1 MKAALDSAKTIHIK
15 LAIKPIVSNV
25 LALLCMGVV
34 ISVLFF
40 ELIKASIMAKHKTIA
55 DANSKGFE
63 NILPNRFAVD
73 SVSKVHNNP

>member
-1 MKAALDSAKTIHIK
+1 MKAALDNASTIHIK
-15 LAIKPIVSNV
+15 LAIKPIVSNA

-40 ELIKASIMAKHKTIA
+40 ELTKARIMAKHKTIA

-63 NILPNRFAVD
+63 KILPNRFAVD

>member
-1 MKAALDSAKTIHIK
+1 MNAALDRAKTIHIK
-15 LAIKPIVSNV
+15 LAIKPIVSNA

-34 ISVLFF
+34 ISVFFF
-40 ELIKASIMAKHKTIA
+40 ELIKANKIAKHKTIA

-63 NILPNRFAVD
+63 KILPNRLAVD